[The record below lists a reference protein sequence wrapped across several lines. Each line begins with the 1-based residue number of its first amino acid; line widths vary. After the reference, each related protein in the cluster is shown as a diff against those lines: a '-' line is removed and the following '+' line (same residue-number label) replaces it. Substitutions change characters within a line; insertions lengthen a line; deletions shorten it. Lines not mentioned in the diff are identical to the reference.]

1 MSELVEIVANY
12 GIGVLCVLY
21 MIYFQNTTMKEM
33 TSTMVKMTNTL
44 EGVNIRLSLIEDKLD
59 ITGVKENDE
68 TK

>member
-1 MSELVEIVANY
+1 MNDLMEMVANY
-12 GIGVLCVLY
+12 GIGIVCVVY

-59 ITGVKENDE
+59 IPTKEE
-68 TK
+68 K